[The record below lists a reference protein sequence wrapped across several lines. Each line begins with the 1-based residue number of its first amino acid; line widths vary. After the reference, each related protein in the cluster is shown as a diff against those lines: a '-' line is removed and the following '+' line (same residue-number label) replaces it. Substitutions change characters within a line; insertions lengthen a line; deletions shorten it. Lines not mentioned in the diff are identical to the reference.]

1 MSSAPEGTASS
12 SDALLARQKKHVLFT
27 WSAQDSARPVHVE
40 RGDGAVFFDQDGG
53 EWLDFESQVF
63 NANAGHGQQA
73 IVDAIKAQAQTLP
86 VAHPAAVYETK
97 AALGEALAGITPGDL
112 DHFFLCLSG
121 AEAIENA
128 YKIARMVTGRKKVIA
143 RRRSYHGAS
152 MGALSLTGDWRRW
165 PVEPGVWG
173 VLRAEDP
180 YCYRCPFG
188 LEPSSCGTRCAT
200 HIEHI
205 IEMEGPDTIA
215 AIFLESITGANGGF
229 IPPPDYWPRI
239 RDICDRHGIL
249 LVADEVFTGFGR
261 TGKWFAVEHW
271 GVVPDMITMAKG
283 LTGGYAPMGVVAM
296 RPFIAEHFADQ
307 TLWCGLTSY
316 AHPIACAAA
325 LAAIDVYRD
334 QGLIEQA
341 AERGILLEQL
351 LEDLKSKYPII
362 GDIRSIGLFGTIEF
376 VADRASKQ
384 PLVGYTQNAAPGT
397 VLARLR
403 DGLRTRRVHAPMKG
417 NFLQVCPPTCITEDQ
432 LRDGVGR
439 IEEALIEALKESAA

>member
-1 MSSAPEGTASS
+1 MS
-12 SDALLARQKKHVLFT
+12 LLERQKRHVLFT
-27 WSAQDSARPVHVE
+27 WSAQDSARPVHIE
-40 RGDGAVFFDQDGG
+40 RGDGAIFYDQTGAP
-53 EWLDFESQVF
+53 WLDFESQVF

-73 IVDAIKAQAQTLP
+73 IVDAIARQANTLA

-97 AALGEALAGITPGDL
+97 AALGEALAAITPGDL

-121 AEAIENA
+121 AEAVENA
-128 YKIARMVTGRKKVIA
+128 YKMARLITGRHKVIA

-165 PVEPGVWG
+165 PLEPGVPG

-188 LEPSSCGTRCAT
+188 STQGACGTRCAT

-229 IPPPDYWPRI
+229 IPSPDYWPRI

-283 LTGGYAPMGVVAM
+283 LTGGYAPMGAVAM
-296 RPFIAEHFADQ
+296 RPFIAEHFAQ
-307 TLWCGLTSY
+307 KTLWCGLTSY

-325 LAAIDVYRD
+325 LAAIEVYRD
-334 QGLIEQA
+334 QGLMENA
-341 AERGILLEQL
+341 ALQGKLLKKL
-351 LEDLKSKYPII
+351 LMDLKRKYQNI

-376 VADRASKQ
+376 VADRESKL
-384 PLVGYTQNAAPGT
+384 PLVGYAKTAPPDSLLG
-397 VLARLR
+397 RIR
-403 DGLRTRRVHAPMKG
+403 SGLRARRVHAPMKG
-417 NFLQVCPPTCITEDQ
+417 NFLQVCPPTCITEAQ
-432 LRDGVGR
+432 LRDGVAR
-439 IEEALIEALKESAA
+439 IDAAIAEALEQESAS

>member
-1 MSSAPEGTASS
+1 MS
-12 SDALLARQKKHVLFT
+12 LLERQKKHVLFT
-27 WSAQDSARPVHVE
+27 WSAQDSARPVHIE
-40 RGDGAVFFDQDGG
+40 RGEGAVFRDQTGA

-63 NANAGHGQQA
+63 NANAGHGQQS
-73 IVDAIKAQAQTLP
+73 IVDAIAKQAQTLA

-121 AEAIENA
+121 AEAVENA
-128 YKIARMVTGRKKVIA
+128 YKMARMVTGRNKVIA

-165 PVEPGVWG
+165 PLEPGVPG
-173 VLRAEDP
+173 VIRAEDP

-188 LEPSSCGTRCAT
+188 LEPTSCGTRCAT

-205 IEMEGPDTIA
+205 IEMEGPETIA
-215 AIFLESITGANGGF
+215 AIVLESITGANGGF

-249 LVADEVFTGFGR
+249 LIADEVFTGFGR

-283 LTGGYAPMGVVAM
+283 LTGGYAPMGAVAM
-296 RPFIAEHFADQ
+296 RPFIAEHFAEK

-325 LAAIDVYRD
+325 LAAIEAYHD
-334 QGLIEQA
+334 QGLMENA
-341 AERGILLEQL
+341 ARQGIVLESM
-351 LEDLKSKYPII
+351 LEDLRSKYSNI
-362 GDIRSIGLFGTIEF
+362 GDIRTIGLFGTIEF
-376 VADRASKQ
+376 VADRESKLPYVSYAQ
-384 PLVGYTQNAAPGT
+384 SPAPRSFM
-397 VLARLR
+397 AKLR
-403 DGLRTRRVHAPMKG
+403 DGLRARRVHAPMKG
-417 NFLQVCPPTCITEDQ
+417 NWVQVCPPTCITEEQ
-432 LRDGVGR
+432 LTDGVGR
-439 IEEALIEALKESAA
+439 IDAAIAEALKETA

>member
-1 MSSAPEGTASS
+1 MS
-12 SDALLARQKKHVLFT
+12 LLERQRRHVLFT
-27 WSAQDSARPVHVE
+27 WSAQDSARPVHIE
-40 RGDGAVFFDQDGG
+40 RGDGAIFYDQDGAA
-53 EWLDFESQVF
+53 WLDFESQVF

-73 IVDAIKAQAQTLP
+73 IVEAIQQQAATLA

-97 AALGEALAGITPGDL
+97 AALGEALAAITPGDL
-112 DHFFLCLSG
+112 DHLFLCLSG
-121 AEAIENA
+121 AEAVENA

-152 MGALSLTGDWRRW
+152 MGALSLTGDWRRF
-165 PVEPGVWG
+165 PVEPGLWG

-205 IEMEGPDTIA
+205 IELEGPDTIA
-215 AIFLESITGANGGF
+215 AIFLESVTGANGGY

-283 LTGGYAPMGVVAM
+283 LTGGYAPMGAVAM
-296 RPFIAEHFADQ
+296 RPFIAEHFQDR

-325 LAAIDVYRD
+325 LAAIEVYRD

-341 AERGILLEQL
+341 AARGELLKELLE
-351 LEDLKSKYPII
+351 EMRAKYPII

-384 PLVGYTQNAAPGT
+384 PFVGYAETAPADS
-397 VLARLR
+397 VLGRIRA
-403 DGLRTRRVHAPMKG
+403 GVKARRVHAPTKG
-417 NFLQVCPPTCITEDQ
+417 NTLQICPPTCITEAQ

-439 IEEALIEALKESAA
+439 IAAAIEEAIA